1 MHLYGQSISEH
12 NVVTTS
18 WFYWRFLSNY
28 SLDVWQIFSRETQH
42 MGLTTGRKLTT
53 HQSMDST
60 QSLTSWTMS
69 LTEVT
74 YGISVGSYLQEQ
86 KWLKD
91 SCIPKAPSAWMTAHR
106 SGRLTLVSISSRRL
120 SWSENH
126 LPWNSWY
133 LCKLKEGG
141 ALWIWSVSGTSW
153 SFWVVCFLCLKST
166 IECFTPHLEHPGI
179 FKKKLFF

>member
-120 SWSENH
+120 SWSL
-126 LPWNSWY
+126 LPGGWSGFRSSLWLGFPESLLYCSALLPLRGIVAFIAHSGKERPSESGKAQGLPEAISNS
-133 LCKLKEGG
+133 
-141 ALWIWSVSGTSW
+141 
-153 SFWVVCFLCLKST
+153 
-166 IECFTPHLEHPGI
+166 
-179 FKKKLFF
+179 